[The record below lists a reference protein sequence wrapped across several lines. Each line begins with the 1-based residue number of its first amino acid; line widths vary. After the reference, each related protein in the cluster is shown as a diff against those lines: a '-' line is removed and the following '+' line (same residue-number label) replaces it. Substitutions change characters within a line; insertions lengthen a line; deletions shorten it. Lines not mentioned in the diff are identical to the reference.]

1 MDRKEV
7 ARKGTEKVKEMA
19 DHLERLTANV
29 LTGGTIDHLS
39 TAGNEL
45 LKAVSKTMEDMSL
58 PEETKKHLLAAE
70 RETLLAVKGFLD
82 AAIKEIDRIEKG
94 EKKPAKRELKKIK
107 IG

>member
-7 ARKGTEKVKEMA
+7 ARKGTERVKEMA
-19 DHLERLTANV
+19 NHLERLSANI

-45 LKAVSKTMEDMSL
+45 LKAVNKTMEDMSL

-70 RETLLAVKGFLD
+70 RETLLAIKGFLD
-82 AAIKEIDRIEKG
+82 ATIKEIDRIEKG
-94 EKKPAKRELKKIK
+94 EKKPAKRGLKKIK
-107 IG
+107 IE